1 MAMAPPLVHA
11 VKECSRAGEPCII
24 DCPPGTS
31 CPMIAAIR
39 GADMVLLVTEP
50 TPFGLHDLGLAVN
63 AVAEVGIPAGIVVNR
78 TGPEG
83 LDVGAFAKE
92 RGIPVLLEIPDDRR
106 AAEAYSRGELLV
118 DAIPGWK
125 SLF

>member
-1 MAMAPPLVHA
+1 
-11 VKECSRAGEPCII
+11 
-24 DCPPGTS
+24 
-31 CPMIAAIR
+31 
-39 GADMVLLVTEP
+39 
-50 TPFGLHDLGLAVN
+50 
-63 AVAEVGIPAGIVVNR
+63 VGIPAGIVVNR

-125 SLF
+125 SLFELLHERTVAMAGGRMTREFRQGRDRRPE